1 MIGLSILHKH
11 YRLENMEVNSVRVEK
26 ASIIPYG
33 FNFNDGIVMQVLKKK
48 KLLFMKGYDYQ
59 VKLRNA
65 NNIVAVATCPG

>member
-1 MIGLSILHKH
+1 MTGLSILHKH

-48 KLLFMKGYDYQ
+48 KIIVYER
-59 VKLRNA
+59 LRLPSEA
-65 NNIVAVATCPG
+65 SQCE